1 MKRKLLATI
10 AAVCLSLT
18 ACNSTE
24 ETKNVKAK
32 EKTEKSVEQKT
43 DTANQKV
50 KEVKS
55 ASTVEQ
61 LSQDHNVSIEGDG
74 KNSSDFFELKS
85 GFVIADVEHTGKSNA
100 ILHLKDEQGNDAGTL
115 SNFIGNGKQKKLVVI
130 KESGKY
136 FIDALADGHWSA
148 NMSQSI
154 PMDKV
159 VTTPGVVSGHGSD
172 VIFVKL
178 EKGLKEFHGVHNN
191 GKSNFIVH
199 LNDNTLFNEI
209 GNADTTK
216 KMPVKEN
223 GIHIFTIQAD
233 GDWTIEVK

>member
-1 MKRKLLATI
+1 MKKRLLATI
-10 AAVCLSLT
+10 ATVCLSLT

-32 EKTEKSVEQKT
+32 EKNREECRTKNWHSKSKVE
-43 DTANQKV
+43 
-50 KEVKS
+50 EVKS

-74 KNSSDFFELKS
+74 KNSSDFFELKA
-85 GFVIADVEHTGKSNA
+85 GFVIADVEHKGKVMQSFIWKMNREMMREHF
-100 ILHLKDEQGNDAGTL
+100 LTL
-115 SNFIGNGKQKKLVVI
+115 LEMVNKKLVVI

-159 VTTPGVVSGHGSD
+159 VTTPG
-172 VIFVKL
+172 
-178 EKGLKEFHGVHNN
+178 
-191 GKSNFIVH
+191 
-199 LNDNTLFNEI
+199 
-209 GNADTTK
+209 
-216 KMPVKEN
+216 
-223 GIHIFTIQAD
+223 Q
-233 GDWTIEVK
+233 